1 MPVFVRVQKWCVAVA
16 AVLLPCGFAHAQDDE
31 PPVLQVSTTQAH
43 LNAMS
48 GASNK
53 PASAGGSVVARLAG
67 KMLSQQF
74 KDVRVDIGSEPDAA
88 SSGNNLAPQGWHFN
102 RRAEIC
108 YENYR
113 VGVKRGGLA
122 MRYEMS
128 F

>member
-1 MPVFVRVQKWCVAVA
+1 VALI
-16 AVLLPCGFAHAQDDE
+16 AVLPWGLVHAQEDE

-43 LNAMS
+43 LDAMS
-48 GASNK
+48 GVTNR
-53 PASAGGSVVARLAG
+53 PTSAGGSVAARLAG
-67 KMLSQQF
+67 KLLSQQF
-74 KDVRVDIGSEPDAA
+74 KDVRVDLGPDTDT
-88 SSGNNLAPQGWHFN
+88 SRNNLNQQGWHFN